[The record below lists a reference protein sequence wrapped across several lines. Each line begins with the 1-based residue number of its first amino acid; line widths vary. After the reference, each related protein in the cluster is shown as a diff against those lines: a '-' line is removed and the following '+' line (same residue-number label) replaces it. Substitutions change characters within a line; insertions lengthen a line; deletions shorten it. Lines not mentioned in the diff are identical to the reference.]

1 MHRLTKVFLAL
12 TLSCGVP
19 LSVFTQTRNDPA
31 APQDDT
37 RLVVNTAE
45 VLLDTVVRDKRGRV
59 VRDLTASDF
68 EVYEDGVRQDLKSSR
83 FVTRETAAGA
93 SASDGAKSESSS
105 AQPTISPAQS
115 APSPS
120 GVSAL
125 ALVFD
130 RLSPDGR
137 ARTRQVALD
146 YVEKQMKQGS
156 TVGVFLTGLSLEVM
170 QPYTSDLRLIKQG
183 IERAGSQSPALYT
196 SNNEEARKVR
206 DSLTKE
212 LQESGKIALR
222 GPEAEMAM
230 MYLKSLES
238 WETLQRNQQGQ
249 ATTNGLLA
257 VADSL
262 GQVDGR
268 KAMIFFSEG
277 VAIPPDVLAQFR
289 SVISHANRAGV
300 SIYAVDAAGLRAES
314 ATSETRKE
322 IESRSGLR
330 MATLGMED
338 DIKLGPMTK
347 GLERNEDLLRLNP
360 HSGLGQL
367 ADETGGLLIRDT
379 NNLAD
384 GLRRIDE
391 DMGAYHL
398 LSYTPKNANYDG
410 RFRRVEVRPK
420 RAGLSVQSRKG
431 YYALAGSFAAPV
443 LAYEAPA
450 LAIAA
455 GGRRPTDLVVRAAAF
470 SFPEANRPGLVPVV
484 VEVPTRFVAFAGD
497 EAKQR
502 YSADF
507 SVVVLIKDERG
518 QVVGKLSERYTLGG
532 ALAQLTAA
540 RQGDVLFYREAELDP
555 GKYTVE
561 TIVHDAL
568 GNKAGVHHSAL
579 DVPAADDAGIRLSSV
594 VVVKRA
600 EQLTAAERKTT
611 SPLHYGDTLLYP
623 NTGEPLSRGANK
635 QLAFFFTAYV
645 TQSAAAQPKLAI
657 EVQHN
662 DRTIVTASDTL
673 PAPDA
678 TGRIQFASALPLDK
692 FPPGT
697 YELKITVGDAAGAF
711 RSRSTTFTVEP

>member
-1 MHRLTKVFLAL
+1 M
-12 TLSCGVP
+12 
-19 LSVFTQTRNDPA
+19 
-31 APQDDT
+31 
-37 RLVVNTAE
+37 
-45 VLLDTVVRDKRGRV
+45 
-59 VRDLTASDF
+59 
-68 EVYEDGVRQDLKSSR
+68 
-83 FVTRETAAGA
+83 
-93 SASDGAKSESSS
+93 
-105 AQPTISPAQS
+105 
-115 APSPS
+115 
-120 GVSAL
+120 
-125 ALVFD
+125 
-130 RLSPDGR
+130 
-137 ARTRQVALD
+137 
-146 YVEKQMKQGS
+146 
-156 TVGVFLTGLSLEVM
+156 
-170 QPYTSDLRLIKQG
+170 
-183 IERAGSQSPALYT
+183 
-196 SNNEEARKVR
+196 
-206 DSLTKE
+206 
-212 LQESGKIALR
+212 QESGKIALR

-257 VADSL
+257 IADSL
-262 GQVDGR
+262 GRVDGR

-420 RAGLSVQSRKG
+420 RSGLSVQSRKG

-443 LAYEAPA
+443 LATK
-450 LAIAA
+450 
-455 GGRRPTDLVVRAAAF
+455 RPRWRLRRAAAPDR
-470 SFPEANRPGLVPVV
+470 SRRPRRRVQFPRSERPGFVPVV
-484 VEVPTRFVAFAGD
+484 VEVPVRFVTFAGD

-507 SVVVLIKDERG
+507 SVVALIRDERG
-518 QVVGKLSERYTLGG
+518 QVVRKLSERYALGG
-532 ALAQLTAA
+532 RSTNCS
-540 RQGDVLFYREAELDP
+540 G
-555 GKYTVE
+555 
-561 TIVHDAL
+561 
-568 GNKAGVHHSAL
+568 
-579 DVPAADDAGIRLSSV
+579 
-594 VVVKRA
+594 
-600 EQLTAAERKTT
+600 
-611 SPLHYGDTLLYP
+611 
-623 NTGEPLSRGANK
+623 
-635 QLAFFFTAYV
+635 
-645 TQSAAAQPKLAI
+645 
-657 EVQHN
+657 
-662 DRTIVTASDTL
+662 
-673 PAPDA
+673 
-678 TGRIQFASALPLDK
+678 
-692 FPPGT
+692 
-697 YELKITVGDAAGAF
+697 AAGRRVVLPRGRA
-711 RSRSTTFTVEP
+711 